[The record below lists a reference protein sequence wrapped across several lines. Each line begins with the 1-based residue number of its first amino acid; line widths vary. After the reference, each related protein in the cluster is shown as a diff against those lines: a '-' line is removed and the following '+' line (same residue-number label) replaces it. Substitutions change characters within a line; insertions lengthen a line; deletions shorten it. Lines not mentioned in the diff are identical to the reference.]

1 MCSTVVTANKAYPVH
16 NCGLGIIIIATGVY
30 MLVQISGK
38 QNNVSQQQNFDAY
51 TTNTPAT
58 TAATAA
64 VATSP
69 TITVNVSSTSTTAI
83 TITTTTYTFATIA
96 AAVTSLVKSS
106 CFYIV
111 YSYLTYIYDV

>member
-1 MCSTVVTANKAYPVH
+1 
-16 NCGLGIIIIATGVY
+16 

-58 TAATAA
+58 TAAT
-64 VATSP
+64 SP
-69 TITVNVSSTSTTAI
+69 TITANFSSTSTTAI

-96 AAVTSLVKSS
+96 AAITSLVKSS